1 MHLTRIDLPE
11 PKRATVTRILNE
23 RLAELIDLKL
33 QIKQAHWNVK
43 GPNFISLHKLFDEFA
58 GTVEEQIDE
67 TAERITAL
75 GGTAEGTLAA
85 VASRTSL
92 PAYSVTLTSGRGHID
107 ALASAMAAVGKVT
120 RLAIDETA
128 GLGDADSADLLTGIS
143 RELDKQLWFLE
154 AHLQSAE

>member
-11 PKRATVTRILNE
+11 PKRANATRILNE

-58 GTVEEQIDE
+58 GTIEEQIDE

-75 GGTAEGTLAA
+75 GGT
-85 VASRTSL
+85 RRRD
-92 PAYSVTLTSGRGHID
+92 PGRRRQAG
-107 ALASAMAAVGKVT
+107 
-120 RLAIDETA
+120 RRFRPTA
-128 GLGDADSADLLTGIS
+128 
-143 RELDKQLWFLE
+143 
-154 AHLQSAE
+154 